1 MQRVAWAFSI
11 KTLEPRASTL
21 HFRCCSWHL
30 NHLIMGRT
38 LSSMI
43 DWQAN
48 ASWWKSNIR
57 WQLACLSLGL
67 VPLYSPEMPTG
78 SPDTE
83 FEIDN
88 SLDWTIIPNRQN
100 KLRKPLGYINY
111 MTFRMSSAFFIR
123 LRFLCSHTFERFIM
137 LFSQP
142 FLLLLGAYCSFVT
155 AGPLDK
161 RAAPTV
167 TLDTATV
174 TGVASGAV
182 NKWLGIPFA
191 LPP

>member
-1 MQRVAWAFSI
+1 
-11 KTLEPRASTL
+11 
-21 HFRCCSWHL
+21 
-30 NHLIMGRT
+30 
-38 LSSMI
+38 
-43 DWQAN
+43 
-48 ASWWKSNIR
+48 
-57 WQLACLSLGL
+57 
-67 VPLYSPEMPTG
+67 MPTG